1 MAKILCKIE
10 FSAYGPERYV
20 AVICGTGKRIV
31 RYCPETGESCASQIE
46 VLRRMDIKDDI
57 RVIDDFSALAKIV
70 WGRYSF
76 EKEWR
81 NG

>member
-1 MAKILCKIE
+1 M
-10 FSAYGPERYV
+10 
-20 AVICGTGKRIV
+20 

-46 VLRRMDIKDDI
+46 VLRRMDIKDDT